1 MKKVLFV
8 LTILALTCVLAFSVS
23 AATPDSSKESVTL
36 DDGTIC
42 PIWDTDGDALIW
54 YKSTENADDG
64 YASYDYVK
72 ATSELVN
79 YNCGW
84 TGESIDGAYQYQ
96 LGATFTVT
104 GASGAPYSAS
114 TMVVVNMMD
123 DVKITSGS
131 NIGKPITALTKTFSG
146 NKNLEYIYLP
156 LGTVAINSESFKNC
170 SKLKYCNLE
179 DLTELRQIN
188 SQAFNGCSILLAGKA
203 LDLSNSKLIK
213 LLQGGIASIPVTS
226 IKLPSTLTTIGE
238 WAFQSCA
245 YVTSIDFGGATIKS
259 FSTNSTFKGCN
270 NLKTITGFKTI
281 VDSQLIKEFYG
292 NTFAE
297 CRALE
302 SVDGL
307 IENKILTIPSYCT
320 KIGNSTFYNCDAIR
334 AVKFTGTSIEI
345 TQTAFYSLDSMEFMY
360 FPYDSYLKIPNND
373 VFSENKSLRAIA
385 FPKNCTSIPDK
396 ALKNCT
402 NLQAVCLPENLV
414 SLVTNGNAQGAFAL
428 SKRMYFVHDW
438 FSVIDE
444 DGSFK
449 FDDFVMPERPDVYFF
464 PETLTN
470 LFERSA
476 GGTGFHQNQG
486 LNPYLVF
493 GTNVTKLICN
503 DGLLCECGTSTNT
516 ITAIFL
522 GDMSRLD
529 VSTRESREKYT
540 NYVFANPNDLNIDD
554 VAIIDNADRANSLTG
569 NEYFYFCHG
578 NVKYKKISYRDAYY
592 AVNGS
597 YVNGGTLDSTLV
609 AAIEGTTHFE
619 NPDANVLTEASCTTA
634 GSSITYCFCGAEI
647 SREETPALGHDF
659 EGGEAVIV
667 FGATLYDNASQCVAC
682 VRGCGTNGD
691 TTDLGVVIMEK
702 GYSSCDIG
710 GIKSFTRGY
719 FVNTELLKAYEEQK
733 GISVAIGFAFAL
745 ADNVDTESELGL
757 GDFAVNMELKKPGAE
772 LGAENIDYVVR
783 YKTNDYV
790 DLMVLIAG
798 YYSENGVVTFS
809 NMIEKVSYNMVAAA
823 GNIKENPDGSADVS
837 VDIGNLLG

>member
-1 MKKVLFV
+1 MKKIIFV
-8 LTILALTCVLAFSVS
+8 ISILALVSIFAFSVS
-23 AATPDSSKESVTL
+23 AATPDASKESVTL
-36 DDGTIC
+36 KDGTVC

-54 YKSTENADDG
+54 YISTANTEDG
-64 YASYDYVK
+64 YASYDYIK
-72 ATSELVN
+72 ATSESIE

-84 TGESIDGAYQYQ
+84 KGENIDGVFQYQ
-96 LGATFTVT
+96 LGATFKIT
-104 GASGAPYSAS
+104 GADGTVYKAGD
-114 TMVVVNMMD
+114 MVAVNLMD
-123 DVKITSGS
+123 DVKITSGY
-131 NIGKPITALTKTFSG
+131 NIGQPITSFSKTFLGST
-146 NKNLEYIYLP
+146 NLQYFFFP
-156 LGTVAINSESFKNC
+156 LNTVSVNAETFKNC
-170 SKLKYCNLE
+170 SNLKFCNME
-179 DLTELRQIN
+179 DLTELRVVN
-188 SQAFNGCSILLAGKA
+188 SQAFGGCTSLFSNQA
-203 LDLSNSKLIK
+203 LDLSNTKLISV
-213 LLQGGIASIPVTS
+213 LQGGFNGVAATS
-226 IKLPSTLTTIGE
+226 ITLPETLTTIGE

-245 YVTSIDFGGATIKS
+245 YATSIDFGGATIKS
-259 FSTNSTFKGCN
+259 FNTNSTFKGCK

-281 VDSQLIKEFYG
+281 VDSQFIKEFYG

-334 AVKFTGTSIEI
+334 AVKFTGASIEI

-360 FPYDSYLKIPNND
+360 FPYDSYLKIPSND

-385 FPKNCTSIPDK
+385 FPKNCISIPDK

-414 SLVTNGNAQGAFAL
+414 SLVTNGNAQGAFAS

-438 FSVIDE
+438 FSVINE

-470 LFERSA
+470 LYERAA

-503 DGLLCECGTSTNT
+503 DGLLYEYGTSTNT

-522 GDMSRLD
+522 GDMSQLN
-529 VSTRESREKYT
+529 VSMRESREKYT

-554 VAIIDNADRANSLTG
+554 VAIIDNADRANYLTG

-578 NVKYKKISYRDAYY
+578 NVKYKKISYRDAYN

-597 YVNGGTLDSTLV
+597 YVNGGTLNSTLV

-619 NPDANVLTEASCTTA
+619 NPDATVLTEASCITA
-634 GSSITYCFCGAEI
+634 GSSITYCFCGTKI
-647 SREETPALGHDF
+647 SSEETAPLGHNF
-659 EGGEAVIV
+659 EGGEVVIV
-667 FGATLYDNASQCVAC
+667 FGATLYDNASSCVAC
-682 VRGCGTNGD
+682 LRGCGANSEGD
-691 TTDLGVVIMEK
+691 DLGVVIMEK

-757 GDFAVNMELKKPGAE
+757 GDFTVNMELKKPGAE

-798 YYSENGVVTFS
+798 YYSENGNVTFS
-809 NMIEKVSYNMVAAA
+809 NMMEKVSYNSVAKE
-823 GNIKENPDGSADVS
+823 GNITVDPDGSVDVS